1 MTAIGNCPPVASVM
15 AAGDLSPLTTQR
27 RRRAVHFVRGAG
39 VAAAIDIVVML
50 AVLAA
55 VILAP
60 DLDSMPSDVNA
71 ALSMRITVRN
81 LLLLTT
87 LTAGWFLT
95 FWMWALYDGV
105 RLRSGVHERRAILSA
120 CATGA
125 LLTATIGTLT
135 VSGGLRPT
143 AYIEFW
149 IGTTAATLGVRATRR
164 LLAGRVLS
172 KASCRVLIVG
182 SGARAERMWRT
193 LSADFNGN
201 CTLVGFIDTAA
212 PSSLSETVATRLVGT
227 LEDLESTLMRQA
239 IDEVWI
245 ALPIKSHYP
254 QIQQALHVCERVGV
268 RTRYD
273 VDLFQTSV
281 AWARYEELESPTV
294 TFHVVPDDHRLA
306 IKRAFDIVTATAALV
321 VLSPVLLAVA
331 CAVKWTSPGPVLFA
345 QERYGWNRRRFRML
359 KFRTMVPN
367 AEALQPALESAN
379 EADGPVFK
387 IADDPRIT
395 RLGRFLRRTS
405 LDELPQL
412 INVLRGEMSMVGPR
426 PLPLRDVERF
436 TRAADMRR
444 FSVRPGL
451 TCLWQISGRST
462 LTFGDWITLDL
473 KYIDSWSLAQDLSIL
488 CRTVPAV
495 VRGTGAR

>member
-1 MTAIGNCPPVASVM
+1 V
-15 AAGDLSPLTTQR
+15 LT
-27 RRRAVHFVRGAG
+27 G
-39 VAAAIDIVVML
+39 VIF
-50 AVLAA
+50 
-55 VILAP
+55 AP
-60 DLDSMPSDVNA
+60 DVDSMPSDLNA

-81 LLLLTT
+81 LLLLSA
-87 LTAGWFLT
+87 LTGGWFLT
-95 FWMWALYDGV
+95 FWMRGLYGAV
-105 RLRSGVHERRAILSA
+105 RRRSGVHEGRAVLSA

-143 AYIEFW
+143 AYIAFW
-149 IGTTAATLGVRATRR
+149 IGTTAATLGVRTARR
-164 LLAGRVLS
+164 VLAGRVRG
-172 KASCRVLIVG
+172 KDACRVLVVG

-193 LSADFNGN
+193 LSKDYNGN
-201 CTLVGFIDTAA
+201 STLIGFIDTPA
-212 PSSLSETVATRLVGT
+212 PSSLSETVAERLVGT
-227 LEDLESTLMRQA
+227 LEELESTLMRQA

-268 RTRYD
+268 RTRYG

-281 AWARYEELESPTV
+281 AWARYEELDSPTV

-306 IKRAFDIVTATAALV
+306 VKRAFDLAAATAALLL
-321 VLSPVLLAVA
+321 LSPVLLAVA
-331 CAVKWTSPGPVLFA
+331 CAIKWTSPGPVLFS
-345 QERYGWNRRRFRML
+345 QERYGLNRRRFRML

-412 INVLRGEMSMVGPR
+412 INVVRGEMSMVGPR

-451 TCLWQISGRST
+451 TCLWQISGRSSIG
-462 LTFGDWITLDL
+462 FEQWMKLDL
-473 KYIDSWSLAQDLSIL
+473 QYIDSWSLWLDVKILAQ
-488 CRTVPAV
+488 TVPAV
-495 VRGTGAR
+495 LFRKGAS

>member
-1 MTAIGNCPPVASVM
+1 VI
-15 AAGDLSPLTTQR
+15 AAGDRLPAATHR
-27 RRRAVHFVRGAG
+27 HRRAVHFVRGAG

-50 AVLAA
+50 AVLTG
-55 VILAP
+55 IIFAP
-60 DLDSMPSDVNA
+60 DLDAMPSDIDS

-81 LLLLTT
+81 LLLLTA
-87 LTAGWFLT
+87 LTGGWFLT
-95 FWMWALYDGV
+95 FWACALYDAV
-105 RLRSGVHERRAILSA
+105 RLRSGVHERRAVIWA

-125 LLTATIGTLT
+125 LLTAIIGTLT
-135 VSGGLRPT
+135 VSGGLRPID
-143 AYIEFW
+143 YLKFW
-149 IGTTAATLGVRATRR
+149 IATTAATVAVRTTRR
-164 LLAGRVLS
+164 ILAGRVLG
-172 KASCRVLIVG
+172 KDSCRVLVVG

-193 LSADFNGN
+193 LSRDFNGH
-201 CTLVGFIDTAA
+201 CSLVGFIDTPA

-254 QIQQALHVCERVGV
+254 EIQQALHVCERVGV
-268 RTRYD
+268 RTRYGA
-273 VDLFQTSV
+273 DLFQTSV

-306 IKRAFDIVTATAALV
+306 IKRAFDIATATMALV
-321 VLSPVLLAVA
+321 LLSPVLAAVA
-331 CAVKWTSPGPVLFA
+331 CAVKCTSPGPVLFA
-345 QERYGWNRRRFRML
+345 QERYGLNRRRFRML

-367 AEALQPALESAN
+367 AEALQPGLESAN

-395 RLGRFLRRTS
+395 PLGRILRRTS
-405 LDELPQL
+405 LDELPQF

>member
-15 AAGDLSPLTTQR
+15 AAGVPSPLTTQR

-193 LSADFNGN
+193 LSTDFNGN

-212 PSSLSETVATRLVGT
+212 PSCLSETVATRLVAP
-227 LEDLESTLMRQA
+227 ST
-239 IDEVWI
+239 I
-245 ALPIKSHYP
+245 S
-254 QIQQALHVCERVGV
+254 
-268 RTRYD
+268 
-273 VDLFQTSV
+273 
-281 AWARYEELESPTV
+281 
-294 TFHVVPDDHRLA
+294 
-306 IKRAFDIVTATAALV
+306 
-321 VLSPVLLAVA
+321 
-331 CAVKWTSPGPVLFA
+331 
-345 QERYGWNRRRFRML
+345 NRH
-359 KFRTMVPN
+359 
-367 AEALQPALESAN
+367 
-379 EADGPVFK
+379 
-387 IADDPRIT
+387 
-395 RLGRFLRRTS
+395 
-405 LDELPQL
+405 
-412 INVLRGEMSMVGPR
+412 
-426 PLPLRDVERF
+426 
-436 TRAADMRR
+436 
-444 FSVRPGL
+444 
-451 TCLWQISGRST
+451 
-462 LTFGDWITLDL
+462 
-473 KYIDSWSLAQDLSIL
+473 
-488 CRTVPAV
+488 
-495 VRGTGAR
+495 